1 MVVTHADENEPVD
14 SSGHARE
21 FFIRHQAR
29 YEVSQYFVI
38 ADDRTYGRPPIQRRI
53 PAGFDLDLYAAG
65 PNHGSMLSFQD
76 GELRKTLDELS
87 AACAEAIAH
96 VSENSR
102 VDILLFE
109 GTLILDVKRHFEP
122 EALVR
127 IRISHFRGVDQPAG
141 ASEDEV
147 RTHLEERLRSL
158 GVKRT

>member
-1 MVVTHADENEPVD
+1 MQTKNELVD
-14 SSGHARE
+14 SLSHARE
-21 FFIRHQAR
+21 LFIRHQAR

-65 PNHGSMLSFQD
+65 PNHGSVLSFQD

-96 VSENSR
+96 VRENSR
-102 VDILLFE
+102 FEIFPFE
-109 GTLILDVKRHFEP
+109 GSLILDVKRHFEP

-127 IRISHFRGVDQPAG
+127 IRITHFRGVDQPAG
-141 ASEDEV
+141 ASEDDA
-147 RTHLEERLRSL
+147 RAHLEERLRSL